1 MIYGDTCQFD
11 TLLEKLQKKRNKVM
25 NGKNIKRVHELFFE
39 FQRGNGNSKNS
50 TGKLYFKNV
59 DDRDVYNVIPPFTS
73 ANKIIVA
80 GRVEPRDHQY
90 SNVIFFEE
98 TDNIW
103 SPVADAPSY
112 KLQDPFVTFIQDEL
126 IFGGVRVREV
136 KGELEGTTV
145 FYRGQ
150 DIFNLEEFFCGPAGM
165 KDIRL
170 CDLENGKIAVFT
182 RPRGKIG
189 GLGTIGYAE
198 IDQLEDLTIDV
209 IEEADL
215 LETMFHPMDWGGV
228 NEAHLLANGEIGL
241 LAHVACFENDDKNRE
256 LHYYAASFIFDPA
269 SRLLRDLK
277 ILASRDQ
284 FEDGPAKRIDLT
296 DVVFSSGLVRV
307 DGRTTLYAGVS
318 DAEAHWIEID
328 DPFRTGIQ

>member
-1 MIYGDTCQFD
+1 
-11 TLLEKLQKKRNKVM
+11 M
-25 NGKNIKRVHELFFE
+25 NGKNIKRVRELFFE

-50 TGKLYFKNV
+50 TGKLYFENV

-90 SNVIFFEE
+90 SNVVFFEE
-98 TDNIW
+98 TDNVW

-136 KGELEGTTV
+136 EGELEGTTV

-150 DIFNLEEFFCGPAGM
+150 HIFNLKKFFCGPAGM

-189 GLGTIGYAE
+189 GLGTIGSTRLIYLRTEKLACWLMWLVSRMTTK
-198 IDQLEDLTIDV
+198 IGSYIIMPPRLFLI
-209 IEEADL
+209 L
-215 LETMFHPMDWGGV
+215 LPDCSET
-228 NEAHLLANGEIGL
+228 
-241 LAHVACFENDDKNRE
+241 
-256 LHYYAASFIFDPA
+256 
-269 SRLLRDLK
+269 
-277 ILASRDQ
+277 
-284 FEDGPAKRIDLT
+284 
-296 DVVFSSGLVRV
+296 
-307 DGRTTLYAGVS
+307 
-318 DAEAHWIEID
+318 
-328 DPFRTGIQ
+328 